1 MRWWRT
7 ETGVPDH
14 PFRDS
19 AILYAVLAG
28 VIVVMTAITGGGLA
42 RGVVVAIGFFV
53 VATGW
58 TWWRFRQR
66 LQAEQRR

>member
-7 ETGVPDH
+7 ETEIPAH

-28 VIVVMTAITGGGLA
+28 VIVLMTAITGGGLA
-42 RGVVVAIGFFV
+42 RGIFVAIAFFV

-66 LQAEQRR
+66 LQADEHR